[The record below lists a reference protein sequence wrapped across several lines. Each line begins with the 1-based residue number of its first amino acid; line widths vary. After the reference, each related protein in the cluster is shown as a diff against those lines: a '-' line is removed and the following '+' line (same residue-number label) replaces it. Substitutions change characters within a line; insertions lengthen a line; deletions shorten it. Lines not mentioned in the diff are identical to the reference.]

1 MVLFL
6 IVVLLFSMMGLLYRF
21 QVKCTF
27 ESLKFASVIL
37 TSQEN
42 LTDCPLDLVT
52 FGNCLVNS
60 SMVPINNE

>member
-6 IVVLLFSMMGLLYRF
+6 IVALLSTMGLLDRF

-37 TSQEN
+37 TSHVN
-42 LTDCPLDLVT
+42 LTDCPLDFVT

-60 SMVPINNE
+60 NMVPINNE